1 MGQLTSMAFVQGAVS
16 FHVFASSVYNYL
28 CGMKV
33 GEIVISEDEVA
44 DPAIKLILSKV
55 INFKCT

>member
-1 MGQLTSMAFVQGAVS
+1 MGQLTSMAFMQGGAG

-33 GEIVISEDEVA
+33 GDITVSEDEVA
-44 DPAIKLILSKV
+44 DPTIKQLSSKV
-55 INFKCT
+55 NNVL